1 MGGGRGQ
8 RLLPRLVTKAI
19 QLSNAS
25 CAPIA
30 QMNILV
36 FGKDGQLGKAFKAV
50 FDERKLEKLHRI
62 SYVGRTE
69 CDLAN
74 PDAITALLNKIKP
87 DFIINAAAYTA
98 VDQAETEVD
107 LAYAINAKAP
117 EIMAH
122 YAKGHG
128 ATFLHY
134 STDYV
139 FDGSKTGPYE
149 ATDAR
154 NPLGVYG
161 KSKAAGEE
169 VIEQAFQSKQQP
181 TPEMNDAELKAQYA
195 IFRTSWVY
203 GEGGN
208 FIRTILR
215 LAKERQTLKVIAD
228 QYGVPSSA
236 RWLAE
241 VSLALVLDKNNQIR
255 QFSSGIYHAVP
266 SGETTWHALACH
278 AVKAALDAGAALQ
291 LSLDAIEAIPAMEYP
306 LPAPRP
312 MNSRMA
318 RGTLEAFLTDRL
330 DGFANVPKLQLL
342 QQSWEPQVA
351 AYVQDLVRRKL
362 I

>member
-1 MGGGRGQ
+1 
-8 RLLPRLVTKAI
+8 
-19 QLSNAS
+19 
-25 CAPIA
+25 
-30 QMNILV
+30 MNILV
-36 FGKDGQLGKAFKAV
+36 FGKDGQLGKALKDISKAKQV
-50 FDERKLEKLHRI
+50 ERRHRVY
-62 SYVGRTE
+62 YVGRAE

-74 PDAITALLNKIKP
+74 PDAITALLNQIKP
-87 DFIINAAAYTA
+87 DLMINAAAYTA
-98 VDQAETEVD
+98 VDQAETDVD

-117 EIMAH
+117 ECMAQ
-122 YAKGHG
+122 YAKRHG

-139 FDGSKTGPYE
+139 FDGSKASPYE
-149 ATDAR
+149 VTDAR

-161 KSKAAGEE
+161 RSKAAGEE
-169 VIEQAFQSKQQP
+169 VIEHAFQSKQQP
-181 TPEMNDAELKAQYA
+181 TPEMSGAKLKAQYA

-208 FIRTILR
+208 FIRTILH

-241 VSLALVLDKNNQIR
+241 VSLALALDENNQLR
-255 QFSSGIYHAVP
+255 QFPSGIYHAVP
-266 SGETTWHALACH
+266 SGETTWHALACY
-278 AVKAALDAGAALQ
+278 ALQVALDAGAVLQ
-291 LSLDAIEAIPAMEYP
+291 LRPDAIEAISATEYP

-318 RGTLEAFLTDRL
+318 RGTLEVFLTDTL
-330 DGFANVPKLQLL
+330 DSSANVPKLQLL

-351 AYVQDLVRRKL
+351 AYVKDLVHRKL

>member
-1 MGGGRGQ
+1 
-8 RLLPRLVTKAI
+8 
-19 QLSNAS
+19 
-25 CAPIA
+25 
-30 QMNILV
+30 MNILV

-50 FDERKLEKLHRI
+50 FDERKLEKRHRI

-74 PDAITALLNKIKP
+74 PDAITALLNQIKP
-87 DFIINAAAYTA
+87 DLIVNAAAYTA

-117 EIMAH
+117 EIMAQ
-122 YAKGHG
+122 YAKCHG

-139 FDGSKTGPYE
+139 FDGSKASPYE
-149 ATDAR
+149 AKDTR

-169 VIEQAFQSKQQP
+169 AIDQAFQIKQQHASRVNGP
-181 TPEMNDAELKAQYA
+181 ELKAQYA

-215 LAKERQTLKVIAD
+215 LAKERSTLKVIAD

-241 VSLALVLDKNNQIR
+241 VSLALTLDDINQIR
-255 QFSSGIYHAVP
+255 QFPSGIYHAVP

-278 AVKAALDAGAALQ
+278 TVQAALDAGALLQ
-291 LSLDAIEAIPAMEYP
+291 LSPEAIEAIPATEFL

-318 RGTLEAFLTDRL
+318 RGFLVAVLADTQ
-330 DGFANVPKLQLL
+330 GNSANVPKLQLL

-351 AYVQDLVRRKL
+351 AYVKDLVHRKL